1 MKERRRKLIK
11 TMVKQGKMIEEEE
24 LKNEKTKEK
33 II

>member
-11 TMVKQGKMIEEEE
+11 TMAKQGKMIEEEE
-24 LKNEKTKEK
+24 LKNEKTKDK